1 MVPKVRIHAVLYSLP
16 FCSQFIGV
24 TAPEIVPDT
33 DWMSLIFS
41 AVLRKLK
48 EIIPYELYLLA
59 ILDSPKAMSVQYTSA
74 SLGPYPKV
82 LTF

>member
-1 MVPKVRIHAVLYSLP
+1 MVPKVLIHAVLYCLP
-16 FCSQFIGV
+16 FYSQFIGV
-24 TAPEIVPDT
+24 TAPKIAPVT
-33 DWMSLIFS
+33 DWTLLIFS

-59 ILDSPKAMSVQYTSA
+59 SLHSPEAMSVQYTSE